1 VAVAAIVLS
10 IPLILEFVFG
20 PLNLWR
26 EHTTA
31 NWIRFTGYSPN
42 AAKRYAAPVKLACA
56 VLLAAGLAWR
66 TASIAGAVAACAV
79 SAFYLV
85 RLAAPSRRAG
95 DGVAAFVLFGA
106 LAAGLL
112 AVQLAR

>member
-1 VAVAAIVLS
+1 MTVAAIVLS

-26 EHTTA
+26 ERTTG
-31 NWIRFTGYSPN
+31 NWVRFTGYSVV
-42 AAKRYAAPVKLACA
+42 AAKRYAAPVKLGCA
-56 VLLAAGLAWR
+56 VLLATGLAWR
-66 TASIAGAVAACAV
+66 PASLAGAVAACAV

-85 RLAAPSRRAG
+85 RLTAPSRRAL
-95 DGVAAFVLFGA
+95 DGVAAFTLFGA
-106 LAAGLL
+106 LAAALL